1 MDAIYGRSTTSFS
14 PLIWVQG
21 FAKSSMTPASKLEP
35 GVQRELFRLGYKNI
49 LASVIGGLAAA
60 TLLGLTL
67 HSMKP
72 TPGVLVWMV
81 CALCTNC
88 FAWYLHF
95 SFKRVALA
103 SLGPDPEQPS
113 LSVLAKWRLLHTV
126 FVVASA
132 GVWAGASAL
141 LDISDPRANTL
152 ILVCVLAVLAFAASS
167 HGVHN
172 ILSFILSALISVPM
186 VLFYLRNAFTESVLP
201 IAILFFMFGVVCVL
215 IALNANRT
223 VIQAI
228 RFRLSNETL
237 ALQSA
242 QDARRADQASRDKS
256 NFLAAAAHDM
266 RQPVHA
272 LQMLQGLLQ
281 QSQEPQQQ
289 QNILEQMQAA
299 TRTIGQ
305 LFDAVM
311 ELSRLE
317 SGTAKAKMEAIDL
330 EAFLADRIGQHL
342 PDALQKGLRL
352 RSRICASGQGAWIG
366 ADRVLLMRLVDN
378 LLSNALRYTQHGGV
392 LITVRRHSAR
402 KLYLE
407 IWDTGIGIAAKDI
420 ERVFDPY
427 VQIDNEV
434 RSREKGLG
442 LGLAIVRNSAQLM
455 GMTIDLRS
463 RPGRGS
469 RFRIVLGRVAAAPI
483 AASAIGFP
491 PPGLEAPALSGKN
504 VLVIEDDP
512 LVARALISVL
522 EQWKGVVRHG
532 ICYEALSLA
541 EWAPDLILCDQRL
554 PGLLDGLETLD
565 RLKASFP
572 KAACLLQ
579 TGELSPEVAVRAQN
593 SGYSLLIKPVTV
605 EELGH
610 AINQFLPTPS
620 LD

>member
-1 MDAIYGRSTTSFS
+1 
-14 PLIWVQG
+14 
-21 FAKSSMTPASKLEP
+21 MTPASKLEH

-67 HSMKP
+67 RSMIP
-72 TPGVLVWMV
+72 TQGVLVWMM

-95 SFKRVALA
+95 AFRRVALA

-113 LSVLAKWRLLHTV
+113 LRVLARWRLLHTV

-132 GVWAGASAL
+132 GVWAGAGAL

-152 ILVCVLAVLAFAASS
+152 ILVGVLAVLAFAASS

-172 ILSFILSALISVPM
+172 ILSFILSALISVPI

-201 IAILFFMFGVVCVL
+201 IAILFSIFGVVCVL
-215 IALNANRT
+215 IAMNANRT

-228 RFRLSNETL
+228 RFRLSNEAL

-272 LQMLQGLLQ
+272 LQMLQGLLRQ
-281 QSQEPQQQ
+281 TKDAFQQ

-317 SGTAKAKMEAIDL
+317 SGTAKAKMEPIDL
-330 EAFLADRIGQHL
+330 DSFLTERIAQHRSEARE
-342 PDALQKGLRL
+342 KGLRL
-352 RSRICASGQGAWIG
+352 RSRICTSGRGAWIS
-366 ADRVLLMRLVDN
+366 ADRILLMRLIDN

-392 LITVRRHSAR
+392 LINVRRHSAR

-407 IWDTGIGIAAKDI
+407 IWDTGIGIAPGDTD
-420 ERVFDPY
+420 RVFDPY
-427 VQIDNEV
+427 VQLDNAV
-434 RSREKGLG
+434 RSRDKGLG

-455 GMTIDLRS
+455 GMTVDVKS
-463 RPGRGS
+463 QPGRGS
-469 RFRIVLGRVAAAPI
+469 RFRFVLGRVAAAPTPTPLGVLSLDRVEI
-483 AASAIGFP
+483 PSLSA
-491 PPGLEAPALSGKN
+491 KK

-512 LVARALISVL
+512 LVARAVTSVL
-522 EQWKGVVRHG
+522 TQWKGEVRHG
-532 ICYEALSLA
+532 ICYEDLALGA
-541 EWAPDLILCDQRL
+541 WVPDLILCDQRL
-554 PGLLDGLETLD
+554 PGHFDGLETLD

-579 TGELSPEVAVRAQN
+579 TGELSPEVAVRAQK
-593 SGYSLLIKPVTV
+593 SGYRLLIKPVTV
-605 EELGH
+605 EELGQ
-610 AINQFLPTPS
+610 AISQLLHVS
-620 LD
+620 GAS